1 MVIMKK
7 ILLAAALI
15 GISILSFHAYP
26 KDIKPVEKQI
36 KTDSVFHDNST
47 TNVDYHKMWREALES
62 TATIYDST
70 NKSIINLGYLI
81 SGIVSLFLILI
92 SIITLVGSHNI
103 TKSTQKQFDDFKGT
117 LKKEELIKDIEKNI
131 PEQIS
136 LEVEKAIK
144 EKFDKEYK
152 DKIYVWTRDQVENTM
167 EWSLKHREIMQSY
180 QRKEAQKIAVLLKD
194 KFTDSE
200 FSDKVY
206 EVLLENVRDTLTM
219 YKLLSGDIET
229 IKSGLMDF
237 TAHPI
242 EVFSDQLQKIKL
254 KYRGT
259 ADIQEHII
267 KAENA
272 LLKIQVKDI
281 EVT

>member
-1 MVIMKK
+1 
-7 ILLAAALI
+7 
-15 GISILSFHAYP
+15 
-26 KDIKPVEKQI
+26 
-36 KTDSVFHDNST
+36 
-47 TNVDYHKMWREALES
+47 
-62 TATIYDST
+62 
-70 NKSIINLGYLI
+70 
-81 SGIVSLFLILI
+81 
-92 SIITLVGSHNI
+92 
-103 TKSTQKQFDDFKGT
+103 
-117 LKKEELIKDIEKNI
+117 
-131 PEQIS
+131 
-136 LEVEKAIK
+136 
-144 EKFDKEYK
+144 
-152 DKIYVWTRDQVENTM
+152 
-167 EWSLKHREIMQSY
+167 MQSY

-229 IKSGLMDF
+229 IKSGLMISL
-237 TAHPI
+237 AHPI

-272 LLKIQVKDI
+272 LLKFK
-281 EVT
+281 